1 MNKTIILVTL
11 LLCLVFGPP
20 AWMASLAYSKHVLY
34 IIYPEQRD
42 MMKKGYAPMETSWI
56 WDNYT
61 TFQAR
66 GVASDATADW
76 G

>member
-56 WDNYT
+56 
-61 TFQAR
+61 
-66 GVASDATADW
+66 
-76 G
+76 